1 MAKKQN
7 TDNGLRDLKQAL
19 KDKNP
24 GRLYFFYGEETFLLS
39 YHLDRL
45 KKLILDP
52 VTESFNFHRFTEE
65 TWSMTDFADALEMLP
80 MMTEKTMVQVDDV
93 ELFKLP
99 EDERNRLAEVFRDIP
114 SYCTVV
120 FTYLTAPWKP
130 DKRMRKLWE
139 AMESSGLVVEFARQ
153 DQRDLV
159 PWVVRHFAAHD
170 KRISTELCM
179 YLIEITG
186 GTMTAL
192 NGEIE
197 KICAFSGAPEICRAD
212 IDAVTEPVLD
222 AVVFQMTDMLCAG
235 DYRGA
240 LEKLNQLLKMQQEP
254 IPILGAVGSS
264 FRRLS
269 AARVFLNRGKGPYEL
284 QDFLGIWDKA
294 ARQAMTAARNL
305 SPNFLRRASELIIET
320 DYRMKTSFDDQQRLL
335 EMMILTLAQEA
346 KHG

>member
-1 MAKKQN
+1 MAKKQS
-7 TDNGLRDLKQAL
+7 TDNGLRELKQAL

-24 GRLYFFYGEETFLLS
+24 GRLYFFYGEETFLLT

-45 KKLILDP
+45 KKLILEP

-65 TWSMTDFADALEMLP
+65 TWSMTDFADAVEMLP
-80 MMTEKTMVQVDDV
+80 MMAEKTMIQVDDV

-99 EDERNRLAEVFRDIP
+99 EDERNRLAEIFRDIP
-114 SYCTVV
+114 PYCTVV
-120 FTYLTAPWKP
+120 FTYITAPWKP
-130 DKRMRKLWE
+130 DKRMRKLWD
-139 AMESSGLVVEFARQ
+139 AMDSSGLIVDFARQ
-153 DQRDLV
+153 DQRDLI
-159 PWVVRHFAAHD
+159 PWVARHFAAHD
-170 KRISTELCM
+170 KRISTELCG

-222 AVVFQMTDMLCAG
+222 AVVFQMTDMLCGG

-240 LEKLNQLLKMQQEP
+240 LEKLNQLFKMQQEP

-269 AARVFLNRGKGPYEL
+269 AARIFLDRGKGAYEL
-284 QDFLGIWDKA
+284 QEFLGIWDKA

-305 SPNFLRRASELIIET
+305 SPAFLRRASELIAQT
-320 DYRMKTSFDDQQRLL
+320 DYRMKTSFDDQERLL

>member
-80 MMTEKTMVQVDDV
+80 MMAEKTMVQVDDV

-159 PWVVRHFAAHD
+159 PWVGRHFAAHD

-269 AARVFLNRGKGPYEL
+269 AARVFLDRGKSPYEL